1 MNQLEFIAPM
11 VVAITAILTVGG
23 VIILRPLSNRLAE
36 LLHAMSREKAT
47 PSQLHELEQMR
58 AQLSAIESRLA
69 LIEERQ
75 GFTEALL
82 ESGRSRA
89 TAALPEAPRHG

>member
-1 MNQLEFIAPM
+1 MNPLEFIAPM
-11 VVAITAILTVGG
+11 VVAVTAILTVGG

-47 PSQLHELEQMR
+47 PSQLQELDQVR
-58 AQLSAIESRLA
+58 AQLAAIESRLA
-69 LIEERQ
+69 LMEERQ

-82 ESGRSRA
+82 ESGRGRA
-89 TAALPEAPRHG
+89 RAALPDAPRDP